1 MSETMKKKDK
11 RQFVEPTADEK
22 RSMYEMY
29 KLIHGSH
36 FSPAKKRS
44 VMTAVLG
51 YESWSWR
58 VVGITEEAIK
68 AIARN
73 GFKKPSHVLARD
85 HTHPRSET
93 YALIFDR
100 CNHPLPFDAWW
111 NIVWENDKT
120 VLMTNDEHRKKIP
133 QSRVFELD
141 PKDGY
146 FIDAEVAGWHQ
157 TKAHEGALTERLCAE
172 NKIAL

>member
-1 MSETMKKKDK
+1 MSETMKKNDK
-11 RQFVEPTADEK
+11 RKFVEPTADEK

-73 GFKKPSHVLARD
+73 DFKKPSHVLARD
-85 HTHPRSET
+85 HNPPRSNT
-93 YALIFDR
+93 YAKIFSGTE
-100 CNHPLPFDAWW
+100 PMPFADWW
-111 NIVWENDKT
+111 AAFWENDKT
-120 VLMTNDEHRKKIP
+120 ILMTNDEHRREILI
-133 QSRVFELD
+133 SRVFELD

-157 TKAHEGALTERLCAE
+157 TKAHEGALIERLCAE